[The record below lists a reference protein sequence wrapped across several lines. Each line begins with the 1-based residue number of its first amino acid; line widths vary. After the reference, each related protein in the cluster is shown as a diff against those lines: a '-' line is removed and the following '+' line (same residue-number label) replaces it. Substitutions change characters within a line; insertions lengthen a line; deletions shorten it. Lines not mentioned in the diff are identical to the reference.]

1 MFYDNFDALVWQSR
15 YPTPTT
21 TSASVSV
28 SASSSSISNSSTSSF
43 SGMWNGSSSSVNG
56 SGSSIYS
63 ARNTTTTTTMPTTIP
78 MSLLQASNN
87 NYHNTPS
94 NNYHNYSANDFAL
107 DYNHGSSD
115 FAMNNSLTPATA
127 TSRATSPVTE
137 VGVGVVG
144 VGSTVCASARG
155 CDQGV
160 TVTSAC
166 QVREGDKIAGRNFYF
181 VLICFFV
188 DPYTLIFSFTPNH
201 IPNTYFLIAQ
211 LTVCCLLIIFLVN
224 P

>member
-1 MFYDNFDALVWQSR
+1 MTSLFYDNFDALVWQSR
-15 YPTPTT
+15 YPTPT
-21 TSASVSV
+21 SASV
-28 SASSSSISNSSTSSF
+28 SASSSSISISNSSTSSF
-43 SGMWNGSSSSVNG
+43 SGMWNGSSNSVNG
-56 SGSSIYS
+56 NGSSIYS
-63 ARNTTTTTTMPTTIP
+63 ARNTTTTTMPTTMP
-78 MSLLQASNN
+78 MSSLQAS
-87 NYHNTPS
+87 S
-94 NNYHNYSANDFAL
+94 NNYHNYSANAFAL

-166 QVREGDKIAGRNFYF
+166 QVREGDKIARAKLLFRFNFVF
-181 VLICFFV
+181 C
-188 DPYTLIFSFTPNH
+188 
-201 IPNTYFLIAQ
+201 
-211 LTVCCLLIIFLVN
+211 
-224 P
+224 

>member
-1 MFYDNFDALVWQSR
+1 
-15 YPTPTT
+15 
-21 TSASVSV
+21 
-28 SASSSSISNSSTSSF
+28 
-43 SGMWNGSSSSVNG
+43 
-56 SGSSIYS
+56 
-63 ARNTTTTTTMPTTIP
+63 MPTTIP

-127 TSRATSPVTE
+127 TSPVTE

-166 QVREGDKIAGRNFYF
+166 QVREGDKIARAKLLFRFNFVF
-181 VLICFFV
+181 C
-188 DPYTLIFSFTPNH
+188 
-201 IPNTYFLIAQ
+201 
-211 LTVCCLLIIFLVN
+211 
-224 P
+224 